1 MFSYNNTG
9 IAMLPA
15 PIILSN
21 GSLIVGYDSRGNIAT
36 MQPQFNFGINQMP
49 QQNYKVR
56 CQYNSNINKETY
68 KVTPISSHPISSH
81 PISSQPIYEDSSNVT
96 SEEEKREQ
104 EIIINSYIEKI
115 KQKYDAKLKVE
126 QDAKL
131 KAEQDAKLKADQD
144 AKLKAEQDAKLKAEA
159 KFKAELEKSK
169 IEKLDVNYEN
179 QQLKTYI
186 DELSNKLKK
195 MQQSKSKKTKK
206 VKRIDLLK
214 KIIDSMSYDDSD
226 NDSDTNSDTN
236 SDDEFF

>member
-49 QQNYKVR
+49 QQNYKDR

-68 KVTPISSHPISSH
+68 KVTPISSHPISSHPISSH

-115 KQKYDAKLKVE
+115 KQKYDAILNYNYYNN
-126 QDAKL
+126 
-131 KAEQDAKLKADQD
+131 
-144 AKLKAEQDAKLKAEA
+144 
-159 KFKAELEKSK
+159 STNN
-169 IEKLDVNYEN
+169 IHMVNIGTF
-179 QQLKTYI
+179 L
-186 DELSNKLKK
+186 
-195 MQQSKSKKTKK
+195 
-206 VKRIDLLK
+206 
-214 KIIDSMSYDDSD
+214 
-226 NDSDTNSDTN
+226 
-236 SDDEFF
+236 